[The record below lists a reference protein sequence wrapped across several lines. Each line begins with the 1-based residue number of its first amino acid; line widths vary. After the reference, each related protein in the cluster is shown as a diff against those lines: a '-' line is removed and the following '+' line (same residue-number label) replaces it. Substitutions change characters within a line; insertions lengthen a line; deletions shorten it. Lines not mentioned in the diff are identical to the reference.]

1 MENWARISR
10 EIEKTNPTWI
20 MGFVEAEFSMPDE
33 TLKSIDLSPF
43 SREDFYA
50 FTERIVLKVMW
61 ITGVLYGLLDNE
73 DVGDLEKLIIKNHGG
88 SLEVLARAGL
98 IRKDE

>member
-1 MENWARISR
+1 
-10 EIEKTNPTWI
+10 